1 MAIQIINY
9 QSSIPDNAQGTAAT
23 IGVYDGVHLGHCQLL
38 SQLREKSKVQGLA
51 TAVITFDQHPTRVTS
66 PENAP
71 KLLTSFSQKME
82 LFESQGIDYA
92 YVIKFDKRRS
102 MTPAAEFFH
111 SVFVEGVKAKA
122 IIVGED
128 FQFGHNREGDVAFLK
143 REGAKEDIEVQG
155 LHLFRHSSSPDIVV
169 SSTAI
174 RMKLADGDMQM
185 ATEMLGRRFEL
196 EGTVVEGDKRGRQIG
211 FPTANLSIPEEMLLP
226 KDGVYACWYYR
237 PDGSRHMAAV
247 NIGLR
252 PTFQTNDSK
261 SILEAHL
268 IGFDGD
274 LYGES
279 GQIEFVE
286 YLREERQFDGVDAL
300 AAQLKSDV
308 QASQSILGAV

>member
-1 MAIQIINY
+1 MAIQIIND

-38 SQLREKSKVQGLA
+38 SQLREKSKEQGLA

-71 KLLTSFSQKME
+71 KLLTSISQKME
-82 LFESQGIDYA
+82 LFESQEIDYA
-92 YVIKFDKRRS
+92 YIIKFDKRRS

-155 LHLFRHSSSPDIVV
+155 LHLFRHSFSPDLVV

-174 RMKLADGDMQM
+174 RMKLDDGDIQM

-226 KDGVYACWYYR
+226 RDGVYACWYYR
-237 PDGSRHMAAV
+237 PDGSRYMAAV

-279 GQIEFVE
+279 GRIEFVE

-300 AAQLKSDV
+300 TTQLKSDV
-308 QASQSILGAV
+308 QASQSLLGAV

>member
-1 MAIQIINY
+1 MAIQIIND

-38 SQLREKSKVQGLA
+38 SQLREKSKEQGLA

-92 YVIKFDKRRS
+92 YIIKFDKRRS
-102 MTPAAEFFH
+102 MTPAAEFFQ

-155 LHLFRHSSSPDIVV
+155 LHLFRHSFSPEIVV

-174 RMKLADGDMQM
+174 RAKLADGDMQM

-226 KDGVYACWYYR
+226 RDGVYACWYYR

-261 SILEAHL
+261 SVLEAHL

-300 AAQLKSDV
+300 TTQLKSDV
-308 QASQSILGAV
+308 QASQSLLGAV

>member
-1 MAIQIINY
+1 MAIQIIND

-38 SQLREKSKVQGLA
+38 SQLREKSKEQGLA

-66 PENAP
+66 PQNAP

-82 LFESQGIDYA
+82 LFESQEIDYA
-92 YVIKFDKRRS
+92 YIIKFDKRRS
-102 MTPAAEFFH
+102 MTPAAEFFQ

-155 LHLFRHSSSPDIVV
+155 LHLFRHSFSPDIVV

-174 RMKLADGDMQM
+174 RMKLADGDIQM

-226 KDGVYACWYYR
+226 RDGVYACWYYR
-237 PDGSRHMAAV
+237 PDGSRYMAAV

-300 AAQLKSDV
+300 AAQLESDV
-308 QASQSILGAV
+308 QASQSLLGAV

>member
-1 MAIQIINY
+1 MAIQIIND

-38 SQLREKSKVQGLA
+38 SQLREKSKEQGLT

-82 LFESQGIDYA
+82 LFESQEIDYA
-92 YVIKFDKRRS
+92 YIIKFDKRRS

-185 ATEMLGRRFEL
+185 AAEMLGRRFEL

-226 KDGVYACWYYR
+226 RDGVYACWYYR

-300 AAQLKSDV
+300 AVQLKSDV
-308 QASQSILGAV
+308 QASQSLLGDV

>member
-1 MAIQIINY
+1 MAIQIIND

-38 SQLREKSKVQGLA
+38 SQLREKSKEQGLA

-92 YVIKFDKRRS
+92 YIIKFDKRRS
-102 MTPAAEFFH
+102 MTPAAEFFQ

-155 LHLFRHSSSPDIVV
+155 LHLFRHSFSPEIVV

-174 RMKLADGDMQM
+174 RAKLADGDMQM

-196 EGTVVEGDKRGRQIG
+196 EGTIVEGDKRGRQIG

-226 KDGVYACWYYR
+226 RDGVYACWYYR

-261 SILEAHL
+261 SVLEAHL

-286 YLREERQFDGVDAL
+286 YLREERQFDGIDAL

-308 QASQSILGAV
+308 QASQSLLGAV

>member
-1 MAIQIINY
+1 
-9 QSSIPDNAQGTAAT
+9 
-23 IGVYDGVHLGHCQLL
+23 
-38 SQLREKSKVQGLA
+38 
-51 TAVITFDQHPTRVTS
+51 
-66 PENAP
+66 
-71 KLLTSFSQKME
+71 
-82 LFESQGIDYA
+82 
-92 YVIKFDKRRS
+92 
-102 MTPAAEFFH
+102 MTPAGEFFH
-111 SVFVEGVKAKA
+111 SVFVEGVRAKA

-155 LHLFRHSSSPDIVV
+155 LHLFRHSLSPDIVV

-226 KDGVYACWYYR
+226 RDGVYACWYYR
-237 PDGSRHMAAV
+237 PDGSRYMAAV

-279 GQIEFVE
+279 GRIEFVE

-300 AAQLKSDV
+300 TTQLKSDV
-308 QASQSILGAV
+308 QVSQSLLGAV

>member
-1 MAIQIINY
+1 MAIQIIND
-9 QSSIPDNAQGTAAT
+9 QSSIPDNAHGTAAT
-23 IGVYDGVHLGHCQLL
+23 IGVYDGVHIGHCQLL
-38 SQLREKSKVQGLA
+38 SQLREKSKEQGLA

-92 YVIKFDKRRS
+92 YIIKFDKRRS

-155 LHLFRHSSSPDIVV
+155 LHLFRHSFSPDIVV

-226 KDGVYACWYYR
+226 RDGVYACWYYR
-237 PDGSRHMAAV
+237 PDGSRYMAAV

-308 QASQSILGAV
+308 QASQSLLGAV

>member
-1 MAIQIINY
+1 MAIQIIDD

-38 SQLREKSKVQGLA
+38 SQLREKSKEQGLA

-82 LFESQGIDYA
+82 LFESQGIDYV
-92 YVIKFDKRRS
+92 YIIKFDKRRS
-102 MTPAAEFFH
+102 MTPAGEFFH
-111 SVFVEGVKAKA
+111 SVFVEGVRAKA

-155 LHLFRHSSSPDIVV
+155 LHLFRHSFSPDIVV
-169 SSTAI
+169 SSTAV

-226 KDGVYACWYYR
+226 RDGVYACWYYR
-237 PDGSRHMAAV
+237 PDGSRYMAAV

-279 GQIEFVE
+279 GRIEFVE

-300 AAQLKSDV
+300 TTQLKSDV
-308 QASQSILGAV
+308 QASQSLLGAV

>member
-1 MAIQIINY
+1 MAIQIIND
-9 QSSIPDNAQGTAAT
+9 QSSIPDNAKGTAAT

-38 SQLREKSKVQGLA
+38 SQLREKSKERGLA

-66 PENAP
+66 PQNAP

-92 YVIKFDKRRS
+92 YIIKFDKRRS
-102 MTPAAEFFH
+102 MTPAAEFFQ

-128 FQFGHNREGDVAFLK
+128 FQFGHNREGDVTFLK

-155 LHLFRHSSSPDIVV
+155 LHLFRHSFSPDIVV

-174 RMKLADGDMQM
+174 RMKLADGDIQM

-226 KDGVYACWYYR
+226 RDGVYACWYSR

-308 QASQSILGAV
+308 QASQSLLGAV

>member
-1 MAIQIINY
+1 MAIQIIDD

-38 SQLREKSKVQGLA
+38 SQLREKSKERGLA

-92 YVIKFDKRRS
+92 YIIKFDKRRS
-102 MTPAAEFFH
+102 MTPAAEFFQ

-143 REGAKEDIEVQG
+143 REGAKEGIEVQG
-155 LHLFRHSSSPDIVV
+155 LHLFRHSFSPDIVV

-226 KDGVYACWYYR
+226 RDGVYACWYYR
-237 PDGSRHMAAV
+237 PDGSRYMAAV

-300 AAQLKSDV
+300 TTQLKSDV
-308 QASQSILGAV
+308 QASQSLLGAV

>member
-1 MAIQIINY
+1 MAIQIIND

-38 SQLREKSKVQGLA
+38 SQLREKSKEQGLA

-92 YVIKFDKRRS
+92 YIIKFDKGRS
-102 MTPAAEFFH
+102 MTPAAEFFQ

-155 LHLFRHSSSPDIVV
+155 LHLFRHSFSPDIVV

-174 RMKLADGDMQM
+174 RAKLADGDMQM

-226 KDGVYACWYYR
+226 RDGVYACWYYR

-261 SILEAHL
+261 SVLEAHL

-286 YLREERQFDGVDAL
+286 YLREERQFDGIDAL

-308 QASQSILGAV
+308 QASQSLLGAV

>member
-1 MAIQIINY
+1 MAIQIIND
-9 QSSIPDNAQGTAAT
+9 QSSIPDNAKGTAAT

-38 SQLREKSKVQGLA
+38 SQLREKSKERGLA

-66 PENAP
+66 PQNAP

-92 YVIKFDKRRS
+92 YIIKFDKRRS
-102 MTPAAEFFH
+102 MTPAAEFFQ

-174 RMKLADGDMQM
+174 RMKLADGDIQM

-226 KDGVYACWYYR
+226 RDGVYACWYSR

-308 QASQSILGAV
+308 QASQSLLGAV

>member
-1 MAIQIINY
+1 MAIQIIND
-9 QSSIPDNAQGTAAT
+9 QSSIPDNAKGTAAT

-38 SQLREKSKVQGLA
+38 SQLREKSKERGLA

-66 PENAP
+66 PQNAP

-92 YVIKFDKRRS
+92 YIIKFDKRRS
-102 MTPAAEFFH
+102 MTPAAEFFQ

-128 FQFGHNREGDVAFLK
+128 FQFGHNREGDVTFLK

-155 LHLFRHSSSPDIVV
+155 LHLFRHSFSPDIVV

-174 RMKLADGDMQM
+174 RMKLADGDIQM

-226 KDGVYACWYYR
+226 RDGVYACWYSR

-308 QASQSILGAV
+308 QASKSLLGAV

>member
-1 MAIQIINY
+1 MAIQIIND
-9 QSSIPDNAQGTAAT
+9 QSSIRDISQGTAAT

-38 SQLREKSKVQGLA
+38 SQLREKSRERGLA

-92 YVIKFDKRRS
+92 YIIKFDKRRS
-102 MTPAAEFFH
+102 MTSATDFFH

-155 LHLFRHSSSPDIVV
+155 LHLFRHSFSPDIVV
-169 SSTAI
+169 SSTAV

-226 KDGVYACWYYR
+226 RDGVYACWYYR
-237 PDGSRHMAAV
+237 PDGSRYMAAV

-300 AAQLKSDV
+300 TTQLKSDV
-308 QASQSILGAV
+308 QASQSLLGAV

>member
-1 MAIQIINY
+1 MAIQIIND
-9 QSSIPDNAQGTAAT
+9 QSSIPDNAKGTAAT

-38 SQLREKSKVQGLA
+38 SQLREKSKERGLA

-66 PENAP
+66 PQNAP

-92 YVIKFDKRRS
+92 YIIKFDKRRS
-102 MTPAAEFFH
+102 MTPAAEFFQ

-128 FQFGHNREGDVAFLK
+128 FQFGHNREGDLAFLK

-155 LHLFRHSSSPDIVV
+155 LHLFRHSFSPDIVV

-174 RMKLADGDMQM
+174 RMKLADGDIQM

-226 KDGVYACWYYR
+226 RDGVYACWYSR

-308 QASQSILGAV
+308 QASKSLLGAV

>member
-1 MAIQIINY
+1 MAIQIIND

-23 IGVYDGVHLGHCQLL
+23 IGVYDGVHLGHRQLL
-38 SQLREKSKVQGLA
+38 SQLREKSKEQGLA

-92 YVIKFDKRRS
+92 YIIKFDKRRS
-102 MTPAAEFFH
+102 MTPAAEFFQ

-128 FQFGHNREGDVAFLK
+128 FQFGHNREGDVTFLK
-143 REGAKEDIEVQG
+143 REGAKESIEVQG
-155 LHLFRHSSSPDIVV
+155 LPLFRHSSSPGDVV
-169 SSTAI
+169 SSTTI
-174 RMKLADGDMQM
+174 RMKLTDGDMKM

-196 EGTVVEGDKRGRQIG
+196 EGTVMEGDQRGRQIG
-211 FPTANLSIPEEMLLP
+211 FPTANLSIPKEMLLP
-226 KDGVYACWYYR
+226 RDGVYACWYKR

-261 SILEAHL
+261 SVIEAHL
-268 IGFDGD
+268 IDFDAD

-279 GQIEFVE
+279 GHIEFVE
-286 YLREERQFDGVDAL
+286 YLREEQQFDGVDAL

-308 QASQSILGAV
+308 EVSQSILGAV

>member
-1 MAIQIINY
+1 MAIQIIDD

-38 SQLREKSKVQGLA
+38 SQLREKSKEQGLA

-92 YVIKFDKRRS
+92 YIIKFDKRRS
-102 MTPAAEFFH
+102 MTPAGEFFH
-111 SVFVEGVKAKA
+111 SVFVEGVRAKA

-155 LHLFRHSSSPDIVV
+155 LHLFRHSFSPDIVV
-169 SSTAI
+169 SSTAV

-226 KDGVYACWYYR
+226 RDGVYACWYYR
-237 PDGSRHMAAV
+237 PDGSRYMAAV

-279 GQIEFVE
+279 GRIEFVE

-300 AAQLKSDV
+300 TTQLKSDV
-308 QASQSILGAV
+308 QASQSLLGAV

>member
-1 MAIQIINY
+1 MAIQIIND
-9 QSSIPDNAQGTAAT
+9 QSSIPGNAQGTAAT

-38 SQLREKSKVQGLA
+38 SQLRQKSKEQGLS

-92 YVIKFDKRRS
+92 YIIKFDKRRS

-128 FQFGHNREGDVAFLK
+128 FQFGHNRKGDVAFLK
-143 REGAKEDIEVQG
+143 QEGAKEDIEVQG

-226 KDGVYACWYYR
+226 RDGVYACWYYR
-237 PDGSRHMAAV
+237 PDGSRYMAAV

-279 GQIEFVE
+279 GQIEFVD
-286 YLREERQFDGVDAL
+286 YLREERQFDGVDAI

-308 QASQSILGAV
+308 EASQSILGDV

>member
-1 MAIQIINY
+1 MAIQIIND

-92 YVIKFDKRRS
+92 YIIKFDKRRS
-102 MTPAAEFFH
+102 MTPAGEFFH
-111 SVFVEGVKAKA
+111 SVFVEGVRAKA

-155 LHLFRHSSSPDIVV
+155 LHLFRHSFSPDIVV

-226 KDGVYACWYYR
+226 RDGVYACWYYR

-308 QASQSILGAV
+308 QASQSLLGAV

>member
-1 MAIQIINY
+1 MAIQIIND
-9 QSSIPDNAQGTAAT
+9 QSSIPGNAQGTAAT

-38 SQLREKSKVQGLA
+38 SQLRQKSKEQGLS

-92 YVIKFDKRRS
+92 YIIKFDKRRS

-211 FPTANLSIPEEMLLP
+211 FPTANLSIPKEMLLP

-247 NIGLR
+247 NIGVR

-300 AAQLKSDV
+300 TAQLKSDV
-308 QASQSILGAV
+308 QASQSLLGAV

>member
-1 MAIQIINY
+1 MAIQIIDD

-38 SQLREKSKVQGLA
+38 SQLREKSKERGLA

-82 LFESQGIDYA
+82 LFESQEIDYA
-92 YVIKFDKRRS
+92 YIIKFDKRRS

-155 LHLFRHSSSPDIVV
+155 LHLFRHSLSPDIVV

-185 ATEMLGRRFEL
+185 ATEMLGRRFQL

-226 KDGVYACWYYR
+226 RDGVYACWYCR

-247 NIGLR
+247 NIGVR
-252 PTFQTNDSK
+252 PTFQTKESK
-261 SILEAHL
+261 STLEAHL

-300 AAQLKSDV
+300 TTQLKSDV
-308 QASQSILGAV
+308 QASQSLLGAV

>member
-1 MAIQIINY
+1 MAIQIIND
-9 QSSIPDNAQGTAAT
+9 QSSIPGNAQGTAAT

-38 SQLREKSKVQGLA
+38 SQLRQKSKEQGLS

-92 YVIKFDKRRS
+92 YIIKFDKRRS

-128 FQFGHNREGDVAFLK
+128 FQFGHNRKGDVAFLK
-143 REGAKEDIEVQG
+143 QEGAKEDIEVQG

-226 KDGVYACWYYR
+226 RDGVYACWYYR

-247 NIGLR
+247 NIGVR

-279 GQIEFVE
+279 GQIEFVD
-286 YLREERQFDGVDAL
+286 YLREERQFDGVDAI

-308 QASQSILGAV
+308 EASQSILGDV

>member
-1 MAIQIINY
+1 MAIQLINDR
-9 QSSIPDNAQGTAAT
+9 SGIPDNIQGTVAT

-38 SQLREKSKVQGLA
+38 SQLREKSKEQGLA

-92 YVIKFDKRRS
+92 YIIKFDKGRS
-102 MTPAAEFFH
+102 MTPAAEFFQ

-155 LHLFRHSSSPDIVV
+155 LHLFRHSFSPDIVV

-174 RMKLADGDMQM
+174 RAKLADGDMQM

-226 KDGVYACWYYR
+226 RDGVYACWYYR

-261 SILEAHL
+261 SVLEAHL

-286 YLREERQFDGVDAL
+286 YLREERQFDGIDAL

-308 QASQSILGAV
+308 QASQSLLGAV

>member
-1 MAIQIINY
+1 MAIQIIND

-38 SQLREKSKVQGLA
+38 SQLREKSKEQGLA

-92 YVIKFDKRRS
+92 YIIKFDKRRS
-102 MTPAAEFFH
+102 MTPAAEFFQ

-155 LHLFRHSSSPDIVV
+155 LHLFRHSFSPDIVV

-174 RMKLADGDMQM
+174 RAKLADGDMQM

-196 EGTVVEGDKRGRQIG
+196 EGTIVEGDKRGRQIG

-226 KDGVYACWYYR
+226 RDGVYACWYYR

-247 NIGLR
+247 SIGLR

-261 SILEAHL
+261 SVLEAHL

-286 YLREERQFDGVDAL
+286 YLREERQFDGIDAL

-308 QASQSILGAV
+308 QASQSLLGAV